1 MQRTEKKKLT
11 KSFYLIMLCWLVYS
25 CSYIGK
31 LSFNA
36 NIIQIEGA
44 YGVSHDLAGMI
55 STFFFFAYGAG
66 QIVNGF
72 FCKKYN
78 IKYVIFASL
87 IVSSLMNV
95 LVVVSPSF
103 DLLKYFWLI
112 NGIAMSFLW
121 TALIRLLS
129 EVLPKKEL
137 RRAIVI
143 MGTTV
148 ATGTFIVYG
157 LSALFAAFDLFRL
170 TFFIAAAVMAL
181 VALVWLFSYTPL
193 VKSLLKDK
201 EHEVDEEE
209 KLVSPLNREE
219 KRSPILPLIIIL
231 AFFAIANNFVKD
243 GLTAWTPNILKEL
256 YNTPS
261 WLSILLT
268 LLLPAMAI
276 GGAVVAVNVH
286 KRIKDFVLTLLILFS
301 SAALLF
307 AVVNFL
313 VGGTLSTITLI
324 ITIAVFSIVSC
335 LMAGVNNVITS
346 MVPLYENDRI
356 NSGKLAGILN
366 GFCYLGSTVSTYGL
380 GYIAT
385 KNGWH
390 AVFSTLLIVCSAVI
404 VIGIIYIIPVFIRK
418 RRK

>member
-1 MQRTEKKKLT
+1 MQHTEKKKWT

-36 NIIQIEGA
+36 NIIHIEGA

-201 EHEVDEEE
+201 EHEAEEE

-404 VIGIIYIIPVFIRK
+404 VIGIIYIIPVFISK